1 MRIAMALR
9 MALTSPAINETE
21 PKDAKMKKLTSSLT
35 VLATAAALSLGAVSV
50 AQTDDHTVKA
60 AFVYVGPVS
69 DHGWSYAHDQAR
81 LAMEEELG
89 DMVET
94 TFLESVP
101 EGADA
106 VRALERLARTGH
118 DIIFATSFGYME
130 SVMEVAERFPDVKF
144 EHATGYLSS
153 ENFANYNGHFYEGRY
168 ILGKIAGLE
177 TESNT
182 IGYIASYAIP
192 EVVSG
197 INAFMLGAQS
207 VNPDVE
213 VKIIWVNTWYDPPRE
228 AEAANA
234 LIDQGADILVQH
246 TDSTAQLQASQDRG
260 VRGFG
265 NDSDMSAFAPEAQL
279 TAIVNNWTPYY
290 IERVQAVADGTWET
304 GSAMGS
310 MESGMVQM
318 APFANMSDETR
329 AVAEETMAGIIAG
342 DIHPFAGPI
351 YNQDGEEVVAEGEV
365 APLDMI
371 LGMNFYIQGIDDAYP
386 N

>member
-1 MRIAMALR
+1 M
-9 MALTSPAINETE
+9 TKT
-21 PKDAKMKKLTSSLT
+21 TSSLMAIGA
-35 VLATAAALSLGAVSV
+35 ATALSLGMATAVQ
-50 AQTDDHTVKA
+50 ADDPVKA
-60 AFVYVGPVS
+60 AFIYVGPVS
-69 DHGWSYAHDQAR
+69 DHGWTYAHDQAR
-81 LAMEEELG
+81 LAMEAELG

-106 VRALERLARTGH
+106 VRALERLARTDH

-130 SVMEVAERFPDVKF
+130 SVLEVAERFPDVHF
-144 EHATGYLSS
+144 EHATGYLSAD
-153 ENFANYNGHFYEGRY
+153 NFANYNGHFYEGRY
-168 ILGKIAGLE
+168 VLGKIAGME

-197 INAFMLGAQS
+197 INSFMLGAQS

-246 TDSTAQLQASQDRG
+246 TDSTAMLQTAQERG

-265 NDSDMSAFAPEAQL
+265 NDSDMSAFAPEAQM
-279 TAIVNNWTPYY
+279 TAIVNNWAPYY
-290 IERVQAVADGTWET
+290 IARIQAVADGTWET
-304 GSAMGS
+304 GSSMGN
-310 MESGMVQM
+310 MEDGMVGM
-318 APFANMSDETR
+318 APFANMSPETL

-342 DIHPFAGPI
+342 DIHPFTGPI
-351 YNQDGEEVVAEGEV
+351 MNQAGEEVVAAGEM

-371 LGMNFYIQGIDDAYP
+371 LSMNFYIDGIDDDYP

>member
-1 MRIAMALR
+1 
-9 MALTSPAINETE
+9 
-21 PKDAKMKKLTSSLT
+21 MKKVTSSL
-35 VLATAAALSLGAVSV
+35 LALGTAAALSLGVV
-50 AQTDDHTVKA
+50 ATTQADDETIPA

-69 DHGWSYAHDQAR
+69 GHGWSYAHDQAR
-81 LAMEEELG
+81 LAMEAELG

-94 TFLESVP
+94 TYLESVS

-106 VRALERLARTGH
+106 VRALERLARAGN

-130 SVMEVAERFPDVKF
+130 SGGEVAERFPDVKF
-144 EHATGYLSS
+144 EHATGYQSG

-168 ILGKIAGLE
+168 VLGKIAGLE

-192 EVVSG
+192 EVISG
-197 INAFMLGAQS
+197 INSFMLGAQS

-228 AEAANA
+228 AEAATA
-234 LIDQGADILVQH
+234 LMDQGADILVQH
-246 TDSTAQLQASQDRG
+246 TASTAQLQAAQERG
-260 VRGFG
+260 LRGFG
-265 NDSDMSAFAPEAQL
+265 NDSDMGAFAPDAQL
-279 TAIVNNWTPYY
+279 TSIVNNWAPYY
-290 IERVQAVADGTWET
+290 VDRVRAVADGTWET

-318 APFANMSDETR
+318 APFANMAPETQ

-342 DIHPFAGPI
+342 EIHPFTGPI
-351 YNQDGEEVVAEGEV
+351 YNQDGELVVAEGEQ

>member
-1 MRIAMALR
+1 
-9 MALTSPAINETE
+9 
-21 PKDAKMKKLTSSLT
+21 MKRVLSSLLAVGT
-35 VLATAAALSLGAVSV
+35 VAALSVGFSATTLA
-50 AQTDDHTVKA
+50 DDEPLKVG
-60 AFVYVGPVS
+60 FVYVGPIS

-81 LAMEEELG
+81 LAMEAEFG

-94 TFLESVP
+94 TYLESVP
-101 EGADA
+101 EGADT
-106 VRALERLARTGH
+106 VRALERMARSGH

-130 SVMEVAERFPDVKF
+130 SVGEVAERFPDVVF
-144 EHATGYLSS
+144 EHATGYQSAG
-153 ENFANYNGHFYEGRY
+153 NFANYNGHFYEGRY
-168 ILGKIAGLE
+168 VLGKIAGLE
-177 TESNT
+177 TETNT

-246 TDSTAQLQASQDRG
+246 TDSTAQLQASQERG

-265 NDSDMSAFAPEAQL
+265 NDSDMGAFAPEAQL
-279 TAIVNNWTPYY
+279 TAIVNNWAPYY
-290 IERVQAVADGTWET
+290 IDRVQAVMDGTWET
-304 GSAMGS
+304 GSYMGN
-310 MESGMVQM
+310 MEDGMVQM
-318 APFANMSDETR
+318 APFANMADETK
-329 AVAEETMAGIIAG
+329 AVAEETMAGIISG
-342 DIHPFAGPI
+342 DIHPFTGPI
-351 YNQDGEEVVAEGEV
+351 FNQAGEEVVAAGEV

-371 LGMNFYIQGIDDAYP
+371 LSMNFYIQGIDDAYP

>member
-1 MRIAMALR
+1 
-9 MALTSPAINETE
+9 
-21 PKDAKMKKLTSSLT
+21 MKKLHSSL
-35 VLATAAALSLGAVSV
+35 LALGAATALALGAAAT
-50 AQTDDHTVKA
+50 AQAQEPVKA
-60 AFVYVGPVS
+60 AFLYVGPVS
-69 DHGWSYAHDQAR
+69 DHGWTYAHDQAR
-81 LAMEEELG
+81 LAMEAELG
-89 DMVET
+89 DAVET
-94 TFLESVP
+94 TFLESVS

-106 VRALERLARTGH
+106 VRALERLARSGN

-130 SVMEVAERFPDVKF
+130 SVGEVAARFPDVKF
-144 EHATGYLSS
+144 EHATGYQSAD
-153 ENFANYNGHFYEGRY
+153 NFANYNGHFYEGRY
-168 ILGKIAGLE
+168 VLGKIAGLE

-246 TDSTAQLQASQDRG
+246 TDSTAMLQTAQERG

-279 TAIVNNWTPYY
+279 TAIVNNWAPYY
-290 IERVQAVADGTWET
+290 VSRIQAVADGTWET
-304 GSAMGS
+304 GSWMGN
-310 MESGMVQM
+310 MEDGMVAM
-318 APFANMSDETR
+318 APFANMAPETQ
-329 AVAEETMAGIIAG
+329 AVAEETVAGIISG
-342 DIHPFAGPI
+342 DIHPFTGPI
-351 YNQDGEEVVAEGEV
+351 YNQAGELVVPEGEV

>member
-1 MRIAMALR
+1 
-9 MALTSPAINETE
+9 
-21 PKDAKMKKLTSSLT
+21 MKRLTSSL
-35 VLATAAALSLGAVSV
+35 LALGAAAALSMGAVTG
-50 AQTDDHTVKA
+50 AQADDHTVKA
-60 AFVYVGPVS
+60 GFVYVGPVS

-81 LAMEEELG
+81 LAMEAELG

-106 VRALERLARTGH
+106 QRVIERLARSGH

-130 SVMEVAERFPDVKF
+130 TVIELSERFPDVVF
-144 EHATGYLSS
+144 EHATGYQTSD
-153 ENFANYNGHFYEGRY
+153 NAANYNGHFYEGRY
-168 ILGKIAGLE
+168 VLGKIAGME
-177 TESNT
+177 TETNT

-246 TDSTAQLQASQDRG
+246 TDSTGPLQAAQERG

-265 NDSDMSAFAPEAQL
+265 NDSDMGAFAPEAQL
-279 TAIVNNWTPYY
+279 TAIVNNWSPYY
-290 IERVQAVADGTWET
+290 VERVQAVADGTWET
-304 GSAMGS
+304 GSHMGS
-310 MESGMVQM
+310 MADGMVQM
-318 APFANMSDETR
+318 APFANMADETR

-342 DIHPFAGPI
+342 DIHPFTGPI
-351 YNQDGEEVVAEGEV
+351 FNQDGEEVVAEGEQ

>member
-1 MRIAMALR
+1 
-9 MALTSPAINETE
+9 
-21 PKDAKMKKLTSSLT
+21 MKRLTSSL
-35 VLATAAALSLGAVSV
+35 LALGAAAALSMGV
-50 AQTDDHTVKA
+50 ASSAQADDETVKA
-60 AFVYVGPVS
+60 AFLYVGPIS

-81 LAMEEELG
+81 LAMEAELG

-94 TFLESVP
+94 TYLESVP

-106 VRALERLARTGH
+106 VRALERLARTDH

-130 SVMEVAERFPDVKF
+130 SVQEVAERFPNVVF

-153 ENFANYNGHFYEGRY
+153 DNFANYNGHFYEGRY
-168 ILGKIAGLE
+168 VLGKIAGLE

-246 TDSTAQLQASQDRG
+246 TDSTAQLQAAQERG

-310 MESGMVQM
+310 MANGMVQM

-342 DIHPFAGPI
+342 EIHPFAGPI
-351 YNQDGEEVVAEGEV
+351 FNQDGEEVVAEGEQ

>member
-1 MRIAMALR
+1 MALR
-9 MALTSPAINETE
+9 MALSSPAINETE

-35 VLATAAALSLGAVSV
+35 VLATAAALSLGAASV

-60 AFVYVGPVS
+60 AFLYVGPVS
-69 DHGWSYAHDQAR
+69 DHGWTYAHDQAR
-81 LAMEEELG
+81 LAMEAELG

-94 TFLESVP
+94 TFLESVS

-106 VRALERLARTGH
+106 VRALERLARSDH
-118 DIIFATSFGYME
+118 DIVFATSFGYME
-130 SVMEVAERFPDVKF
+130 SVQEVAERFPDVKF

-168 ILGKIAGLE
+168 VLGKIAGLE

-246 TDSTAQLQASQDRG
+246 TDSTAMLQTAQERG

-265 NDSDMSAFAPEAQL
+265 NDSDMGAFAPEAQL
-279 TAIVNNWTPYY
+279 TAIVNNWAPYY

-304 GSAMGS
+304 GSALGDMAD
-310 MESGMVQM
+310 GMIQL
-318 APFANMSDETR
+318 APFANMSPETQ

-351 YNQDGEEVVAEGEV
+351 FNQDGEEVVAEGEE

>member
-1 MRIAMALR
+1 
-9 MALTSPAINETE
+9 
-21 PKDAKMKKLTSSLT
+21 MKKLTSSMM
-35 VLATAAALSLGAVSV
+35 AIGAAAALTLGV
-50 AQTDDHTVKA
+50 AASSQADDHTVKA
-60 AFVYVGPVS
+60 AFVYVGPIS

-81 LAMEEELG
+81 LAMEAELG

-94 TFLESVP
+94 TYLESVS

-106 VRALERLARTGH
+106 VRALERLARAGN

-130 SVMEVAERFPDVKF
+130 SVGEVAERFPDVKF
-144 EHATGYLSS
+144 EHATGYQSA

-168 ILGKIAGLE
+168 VLGKIAGME
-177 TESNT
+177 TETNT
-182 IGYIASYAIP
+182 IGYVASYAIP

-234 LIDQGADILVQH
+234 LMDQGADILVQH
-246 TDSTAQLQASQDRG
+246 TDSTAQLQAAQERG
-260 VRGFG
+260 LRGFG
-265 NDSDMSAFAPEAQL
+265 NDSDMGAFAPDAQL
-279 TAIVNNWTPYY
+279 TAIVNNWSPYY
-290 IERVQAVADGTWET
+290 IDRVRAVADGTWET

-318 APFANMSDETR
+318 APFANMSAETQ
-329 AVAEETMAGIIAG
+329 AMAEETMAGIIAG

-351 YNQDGEEVVAEGEV
+351 FNQDGEEVVAEGEM

>member
-1 MRIAMALR
+1 MR
-9 MALTSPAINETE
+9 
-21 PKDAKMKKLTSSLT
+21 KVTSSL
-35 VLATAAALSLGAVSV
+35 LALGAAAALSMGVV
-50 AQTDDHTVKA
+50 ASTQADDHTVQA

-69 DHGWSYAHDQAR
+69 DHGWTYAHDQAR
-81 LAMEEELG
+81 LAMEAELG

-94 TFLESVP
+94 TYLESVS

-106 VRALERLARTGH
+106 VRALERLARAGN

-130 SVMEVAERFPDVKF
+130 SVGEVAERFPDVKL
-144 EHATGYLSS
+144 EHATGYQMGD
-153 ENFANYNGHFYEGRY
+153 NFANYNGRFYEGRY
-168 ILGKIAGLE
+168 VLGKIAGLE

-192 EVVSG
+192 EVISG
-197 INAFMLGAQS
+197 INSFMLGAQS

-213 VKIIWVNTWYDPPRE
+213 VRIIWVNTWYDPPRE

-246 TDSTAQLQASQDRG
+246 TDSTAMLQVAQERG

-265 NDSDMSAFAPEAQL
+265 NDSDMSAFAPDAQL
-279 TAIVNNWTPYY
+279 TAIVNNWAPYY
-290 IERVQAVADGTWET
+290 IRRVQAVADGTWET
-304 GSAMGS
+304 GSTLDNMAD
-310 MESGMVQM
+310 GMIAL
-318 APFANMSDETR
+318 APFANMAPETL
-329 AVAEETMAGIIAG
+329 AVAEETRDAIIAG
-342 DIHPFAGPI
+342 DLHPFTGPI
-351 YNQDGEEVVAEGEV
+351 YNQDGELVVAEGEI
-365 APLDMI
+365 APDDMI

>member
-1 MRIAMALR
+1 
-9 MALTSPAINETE
+9 
-21 PKDAKMKKLTSSLT
+21 MKKLTSSLT
-35 VLATAAALSLGAVSV
+35 VLATAAALSLGAASV

-213 VKIIWVNTWYDPPRE
+213 VKIICQPCTIRRVKPKRPMP
-228 AEAANA
+228 
-234 LIDQGADILVQH
+234 IDRRDILVQH
-246 TDSTAQLQASQDRG
+246 MIPRRIAGPQIG
-260 VRGFG
+260 VRFG
-265 NDSDMSAFAPEAQL
+265 NSDMSAFATEAL
-279 TAIVNNWTPYY
+279 PASSATGRLITSSASSVKRY
-290 IERVQAVADGTWET
+290 WET
-304 GSAMGS
+304 GSAMGR
-310 MESGMVQM
+310 ESAWCRWHVRQHVRR
-318 APFANMSDETR
+318 NR
-329 AVAEETMAGIIAG
+329 AVAEETMAEIISG
-342 DIHPFAGPI
+342 DIHPLRPI
-351 YNQDGEEVVAEGEV
+351 YMTARSCR
-365 APLDMI
+365 
-371 LGMNFYIQGIDDAYP
+371 
-386 N
+386 

>member
-1 MRIAMALR
+1 
-9 MALTSPAINETE
+9 
-21 PKDAKMKKLTSSLT
+21 MKKLTSSI
-35 VLATAAALSLGAVSV
+35 LALGAAAALTLGV
-50 AQTDDHTVKA
+50 ATTQADDHTVKA
-60 AFVYVGPVS
+60 AFVYVGPIS

-94 TFLESVP
+94 TYLESVP

-130 SVMEVAERFPDVKF
+130 SVLEVAERFPDVKF

-168 ILGKIAGLE
+168 VLGKIAGLE

-246 TDSTAQLQASQDRG
+246 TDSTAQLQASQERG

-290 IERVQAVADGTWET
+290 VDRVQAVADGTWET

-310 MESGMVQM
+310 MENGMVQM

-351 YNQDGEEVVAEGEV
+351 LNQDGEEVVAEGEV

>member
-1 MRIAMALR
+1 
-9 MALTSPAINETE
+9 
-21 PKDAKMKKLTSSLT
+21 MKKLTSSL
-35 VLATAAALSLGAVSV
+35 LALGAAAALSMGATAGVQ
-50 AQTDDHTVKA
+50 AQDEPIKA
-60 AFVYVGPVS
+60 AFIYVGPIS

-81 LAMEEELG
+81 LALEEELG

-94 TFLESVP
+94 TYLETVP

-106 VRALERLARTGH
+106 VRALERLARTDH

-144 EHATGYLSS
+144 EHATGYLTA

-168 ILGKIAGLE
+168 LMGKIAGLE
-177 TESNT
+177 TETNT

-246 TDSTAQLQASQDRG
+246 TDSTAQLQA
-260 VRGFG
+260 
-265 NDSDMSAFAPEAQL
+265 AQ
-279 TAIVNNWTPYY
+279 
-290 IERVQAVADGTWET
+290 
-304 GSAMGS
+304 
-310 MESGMVQM
+310 
-318 APFANMSDETR
+318 
-329 AVAEETMAGIIAG
+329 
-342 DIHPFAGPI
+342 
-351 YNQDGEEVVAEGEV
+351 
-365 APLDMI
+365 
-371 LGMNFYIQGIDDAYP
+371 
-386 N
+386 

>member
-1 MRIAMALR
+1 
-9 MALTSPAINETE
+9 
-21 PKDAKMKKLTSSLT
+21 MKKVTSSL
-35 VLATAAALSLGAVSV
+35 LALGTAAALSLGVV
-50 AQTDDHTVKA
+50 ATTQADDETIQA

-81 LAMEEELG
+81 LAMEAELG

-94 TFLESVP
+94 TYLESVS

-106 VRALERLARTGH
+106 VRALERLARAGN

-130 SVMEVAERFPDVKF
+130 SVGEVAERFPDVKF
-144 EHATGYLSS
+144 EHATGYQSG

-168 ILGKIAGLE
+168 VLGKIAGLE

-192 EVVSG
+192 EVISG
-197 INAFMLGAQS
+197 INSFMLGAQS

-234 LIDQGADILVQH
+234 LMDQGADILVQH
-246 TDSTAQLQASQDRG
+246 TDSTAQLQAAQERG
-260 VRGFG
+260 LRGFG
-265 NDSDMSAFAPEAQL
+265 NDSDMGAFAPDAQL
-279 TAIVNNWTPYY
+279 TSIVNNWAPYY
-290 IERVQAVADGTWET
+290 VDRVRAVADGTWET

-318 APFANMSDETR
+318 APFANMAPETQV
-329 AVAEETMAGIIAG
+329 VAEETMAGIIAG
-342 DIHPFAGPI
+342 EIHPFTGPI
-351 YNQDGEEVVAEGEV
+351 YNQDGELVVAEGEQ